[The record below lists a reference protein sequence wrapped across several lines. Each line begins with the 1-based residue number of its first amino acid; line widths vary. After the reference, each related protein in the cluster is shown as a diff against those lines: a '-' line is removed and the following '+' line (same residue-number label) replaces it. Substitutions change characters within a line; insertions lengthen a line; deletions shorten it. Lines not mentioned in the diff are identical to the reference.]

1 MCWFIGGILLLVLGY
16 LFYGKLVEKIVGA
29 DNRLTPAD
37 RISDGV
43 DYIQLPHWKNMLI
56 QLLNIAG
63 VGPVIGVI
71 IGIKFGTITFL
82 IIPIGCIFAGAVH
95 DYMSGMMSL
104 RANGSNLPALVKNN
118 LGSAYASFFAVFMSL
133 LLILVVAVFIN
144 IPANL
149 LTGMFE
155 RNVTA
160 NLDHSL
166 LFWSFVTVIF
176 IYYIC
181 ATLFPVDK
189 IIGKIYPFF
198 GGLLIICSAL
208 LMVMLI
214 IAGVKNPALLTESAA
229 FKSGMFTQPI
239 IPCLFVT
246 IACGIISGFHATQSP
261 IIARTMSSE
270 KQARAAFY
278 GMMIVEGV
286 IAMIWAAGALAIYNL
301 LPEMLQQNP
310 NNVLLKIT
318 TKFLGEFMGGLT
330 VLGVVIL
337 AITSGDTAMRSLRL
351 SCSEILKIEQKQIS
365 KRILLCLP
373 LIVIVSGILIWSNQ
387 NAASFSKLWSYFA
400 WGNQVLA
407 ATTLLTAT
415 TWLVARK
422 KFALITIIPAAFMI
436 MIIISYI
443 LWASNTR
450 GAGTP
455 AGFGLN
461 YNISIISGVAVAAA
475 GCIWAYLRGLKQRG
489 KVGDL
494 AEYTPD
500 ETKKDQ

>member
-1 MCWFIGGILLLVLGY
+1 
-16 LFYGKLVEKIVGA
+16 
-29 DNRLTPAD
+29 
-37 RISDGV
+37 
-43 DYIQLPHWKNMLI
+43 
-56 QLLNIAG
+56 
-63 VGPVIGVI
+63 
-71 IGIKFGTITFL
+71 
-82 IIPIGCIFAGAVH
+82 
-95 DYMSGMMSL
+95 
-104 RANGSNLPALVKNN
+104 
-118 LGSAYASFFAVFMSL
+118 
-133 LLILVVAVFIN
+133 
-144 IPANL
+144 
-149 LTGMFE
+149 
-155 RNVTA
+155 
-160 NLDHSL
+160 
-166 LFWSFVTVIF
+166 
-176 IYYIC
+176 
-181 ATLFPVDK
+181 
-189 IIGKIYPFF
+189 
-198 GGLLIICSAL
+198 
-208 LMVMLI
+208 
-214 IAGVKNPALLTESAA
+214 
-229 FKSGMFTQPI
+229 
-239 IPCLFVT
+239 
-246 IACGIISGFHATQSP
+246 
-261 IIARTMSSE
+261 
-270 KQARAAFY
+270 
-278 GMMIVEGV
+278 
-286 IAMIWAAGALAIYNL
+286 
-301 LPEMLQQNP
+301 
-310 NNVLLKIT
+310 
-318 TKFLGEFMGGLT
+318 
-330 VLGVVIL
+330 
-337 AITSGDTAMRSLRL
+337 MRSLRL

-489 KVGDL
+489 KVEDL